1 MRKIGRKL
9 FHWALVLGL
18 MAGLLVSLLG
28 PASHAGAGTRA
39 WSLVGIP
46 SATGKVILDA
56 DITAIA
62 VSPNYANDSRV
73 WAIVDGD
80 ADGTADAVARST
92 NGGRT
97 WSIGDPN
104 ATSTVELVGIAV
116 SNQYSTDSTVVI
128 ADTTRVYRS
137 TNGGTSWGQL
147 GAAVGNTNA
156 VAENDAD
163 ITDLA
168 VTSIAI
174 APDYNG
180 TGTIVVGTADD
191 DNTDANFP
199 LAAQSI
205 QIWGQAGTLNWQD
218 PNGAGASPVADVTA
232 VAFSPSYGA
241 DATLFAVITSA
252 DTAPCPAAQ
261 NTCLT
266 SLIGTTNAWD
276 SGGGPTPLF
285 DAVDIDA
292 AASGAEIV
300 RAVIGMPSDLDTS
313 NTTRRKLFVAANDA
327 AALGGVYR
335 VSAFSTTAPT
345 AQLAGD
351 VDSLSVAAS
360 IGDGGTIFAGMATN
374 TVQRSANAFA
384 TTGVTYTGAT
394 VVPGEAVAATV
405 TAAAVI
411 TRTAVATT
419 PNFSTNSTVFAGNS
433 LAAVAANQQTGFSVS
448 VNGGVNWAQWSL
460 IDAAAATTAAT
471 ARITDLAVLG
481 TTLYMS
487 MVDDDV
493 GPNTDSLWRTTN
505 GGTNW
510 ERVDTQDIG
519 GGASETA
526 LIAMSPD
533 YATDGLLY
541 WIDGGTAGARV
552 RRTTNSGAS
561 FGNTSA
567 PAFVGTATSAVVTD
581 TNTLI
586 VGSSDPTVR
595 RSINRGFIWSTSTA
609 TGATTRIADL
619 QRSPNFATDSTV
631 LLGDGAGRVYRST
644 NGGSSFAR
652 VGSVTMGAAAG
663 NMSVAYDA
671 NYAANGTLYAASS
684 TAAEGIFRFVDG
696 TSTTTWTNI
705 DALAGSFFGGD
716 PAAGGYA
723 NGGLYAGADGV
734 LYGANGL
741 AASGVRRSTDPTART
756 GAKID
761 EASAPTFV
769 STNNSITALSVLRN
783 ITGSG
788 AGVLYAINDGPATP
802 VLDRIVTYTDT
813 FSNPQT
819 VPTVTSP
826 INDAQVGTVASGSAN
841 IGIGTMTFTWPAV
854 TGASRYNIQVA
865 TAATFAS
872 GGIAGENLVVSGV
885 TTTNATAL
893 GANVRYYWRVRAL
906 YTGAVTVATADNLTR
921 FSDPQTFIAGA
932 GAAGVAIPGLTTPVL
947 GASGYTDTTGAPVFV
962 WTAVTSATSYEIQ
975 VSTDG
980 TFTDAAAIVV
990 DRTGTSRLG
999 NQLAYQ
1005 DGTITLQ
1012 PATTYF
1018 WRVRAYISGTTVT
1031 GAFSPASAFRT
1042 VAGAAGGGVAAATAL
1057 ASLEAPGNLEMVTAF
1072 NYTSATSEAYVPGL
1086 PGNVLATIQP
1096 NSVITVTVTAVT
1108 TITVSGVQFTVQ
1120 ANTPT
1125 PLPVGSS
1132 VTITVTT

>member
-9 FHWALVLGL
+9 FHWTLVLGL

-28 PASHAGAGTRA
+28 PAGSAGAGTRA
-39 WSLVGIP
+39 WSLVSIP
-46 SATGKVILDA
+46 SATGKVILNA
-56 DITAIA
+56 DIIAIA

-80 ADGTADAVARST
+80 ADGTADDVARST

-104 ATSTVELVGIAV
+104 TTSVVELVGIAV
-116 SNQYSTDSTVVI
+116 SNQYVTDSTVVI
-128 ADTTRVYRS
+128 ADTTKVYRS
-137 TNGGTSWGQL
+137 TNGGTTWGQL
-147 GAAVGNTNA
+147 GAAVGNTNGA
-156 VAENDAD
+156 AENDAD
-163 ITDLA
+163 VTDLR
-168 VTSIAI
+168 VTSVAI
-174 APDYNG
+174 APNYDG

-191 DNTDANFP
+191 DNTDADFP
-199 LAAQSI
+199 TAAQSI
-205 QIWGQAGTLNWQD
+205 QVWGQSGTLNWQD
-218 PNGAGASPVADVTA
+218 PNGAAASPAADVTA

-241 DATLFAVITSA
+241 DATLFAVISSA
-252 DTAPCPAAQ
+252 DGAPCLAAQ

-285 DAVDIDA
+285 DAVNIDA
-292 AASGAEIV
+292 AAGGAEIV
-300 RAVIGMPSDLDTS
+300 RAFIGLPTDLDTS
-313 NTTRRKLFVAANDA
+313 STTRRKLFVAANDA

-335 VSAFSTTAPT
+335 VSAFSTTAVA

-360 IGDGGTIFAGMATN
+360 IGDGGTVFAGMATN

-384 TTGVTYTGAT
+384 TTGVTYTGST
-394 VVPGEAVAATV
+394 VVPGEAVANTV
-405 TAAAVI
+405 TAAAVV

-419 PNFSTNSTVFAGNS
+419 PTFSTDSTVFAGNS

-448 VNGGVNWAQWSL
+448 ANGGVNWAQWSL
-460 IDAAAATTAAT
+460 IDAAAVTTATT
-471 ARITDLAVLG
+471 ARITDISVLG
-481 TTLYMS
+481 TVIYMS
-487 MVDDDV
+487 MVDDDA
-493 GPNTDSLWRTTN
+493 GPNTDSLWRSTN
-505 GGTNW
+505 SGTNW
-510 ERVDTQDIG
+510 ERVDMQNIG
-519 GGASETA
+519 GGSPETA

-552 RRTTNSGAS
+552 RRTTNSGDS

-567 PAFVGTATSAVVTD
+567 PAFVGMATSAVVTD

-609 TGATTRIADL
+609 TGAGGLISDL
-619 QRSPNFATDSTV
+619 QRSPNFATDNTV
-631 LLGDGAGRVYRST
+631 VLGDGIGRVYRST
-644 NGGSSFAR
+644 NGGSSFSR
-652 VGSVTMGAAAG
+652 VGSVSMGAAAG
-663 NMSVAYDA
+663 DMSVAYDA
-671 NYAANGTLYAASS
+671 NYASNGTLYAAGS
-684 TAAEGIFRFVDG
+684 TSAEGIFRWVDG
-696 TSTTTWTNI
+696 TSTTSWTNI
-705 DALAGSFFGGD
+705 DALAGSIFGGN
-716 PAAGGYA
+716 PTTSGYA
-723 NGGLYAGADGV
+723 NGRLLAGSDGV
-734 LYGANGL
+734 LYGANDL
-741 AASGVRRSTDPTART
+741 ANSGVRRSTDPTART

-761 EASAPTFV
+761 SASSPTFV
-769 STNNSITALSVLRN
+769 STNNSIA
-783 ITGSG
+783 TGARLG
-788 AGVLYAINDGPATP
+788 PIHAGSDVLYAVNTAANP
-802 VLDRIVTYTDT
+802 DRIQTYTDT
-813 FSNPQT
+813 FANPQ
-819 VPTVTSP
+819 VIPTVTSP
-826 INDAQVGTVASGSAN
+826 TNDAQVGTVAAGTAT
-841 IGIGTMTFTWPAV
+841 IGVGTMTFTWPAV

-865 TAATFAS
+865 TSATFT
-872 GGIAGENLVVSGV
+872 GGGVAGENLVVSGV
-885 TTTNATAL
+885 TTTNATTL
-893 GANVRYYWRVRAL
+893 TANVRYYWRIRGL
-906 YTGAVTVATADNLTR
+906 YTGAVTVASADNITR

-947 GASGYTDTTGAPVFV
+947 GASGYTDTSGAPVFV

-980 TFTDAAAIVV
+980 TFTDTAAIVI
-990 DRTGTSRLG
+990 DRTGDTRLG

-1005 DGTITLQ
+1005 DGTVTLQ

-1031 GAFSPASAFRT
+1031 GAYSPASAFRT
-1042 VAGAAGGGVAAATAL
+1042 VAGDAGGGVVAATAL
-1057 ASLEAPGNLEMVTAF
+1057 ASLEAAGNLEMVTAF